1 MRLNVNQCFP
11 DPLSRQWP
19 ATHHPVLCEC
29 RQLYV
34 LVSICCCVPSAHL
47 LVMHD
52 GGSNSTVTSMPKGP
66 TYLEL
71 RITEQTRREAFC
83 GFLMRAESAT
93 MASVPP
99 GFAEDHRQ
107 VTVVCLQELS
117 AASPQVLSA
126 LMDVLVFG
134 LLRVGNTVKRVPSL
148 RIVAFCDARAYAA
161 ALPECVLDAFAL
173 STYMSALAMESAA
186 VIQSA
191 DTQSSNVVNKRH
203 MLEVMLSPDGDDLV
217 ETVTL
222 AGEVSR
228 YLRHLLVVLRSAML
242 VHSAPGSYVPTR
254 VPRMLRLLKVFA
266 LLFAPAAQDGLG
278 KLPLALRSTS
288 FTTQRASAVAPITDF
303 AHVVVSPAHVMCLLC
318 PMVAHLF
325 SVRRAM
331 VAASLGPGAE
341 GKESS
346 LLLASDEE
354 AGAAV
359 TLWDARA
366 VLWISVSGGTHAEV
380 TFTGDE
386 TLRLGLSTT
395 RDIAR
400 ALRSIHEEW
409 LSYPECRELVRA
421 TVLKHSAP
429 PKG

>member
-1 MRLNVNQCFP
+1 MRLSINQCFP
-11 DPLSRQWP
+11 DPLARQWP

-47 LVMHD
+47 LVLHD
-52 GGSNSTVTSMPKGP
+52 GMSNSTVTSMPKGP

-71 RITEQTRREAFC
+71 RITEQTRRETFC
-83 GFLMRAESAT
+83 GFLMRAESAST
-93 MASVPP
+93 ASAPN
-99 GFAEDHRQ
+99 GFVEEPRQ

-126 LMDVLVFG
+126 LMDVLAFG

-148 RIVAFCDARAYAA
+148 RIVAFCDARTYAI
-161 ALPECVLDAFAL
+161 ALPEHVRNAFAL

-203 MLEVMLSPDGDDLV
+203 MLEAMLSADGEDLI

-222 AGEVSR
+222 SGEVSR
-228 YLRHLLVVLRSAML
+228 YLRHLLVILRGVML
-242 VHSAPGSYVPTR
+242 VHSAPGCYVSTCIS
-254 VPRMLRLLKVFA
+254 RMLRLLKVFA
-266 LLFAPAAQDGLG
+266 LLFAPAAHDRVG
-278 KLPLALRSTS
+278 KLHLSLRSTS
-288 FTTQRASAVAPITDF
+288 SPSHRGTDLAPITNF
-303 AHVVVSPAHVMCLLC
+303 SHVVVSPAHVMCLLC

-325 SVRRAM
+325 SIRRAM
-331 VAASLGPGAE
+331 VASTFGLDSESRKNSVSLANGEGAR
-341 GKESS
+341 
-346 LLLASDEE
+346 
-354 AGAAV
+354 AAV

-366 VLWISVSGGTHAEV
+366 LHWISAAGNTHADA
-380 TFTGDE
+380 TFNGDE
-386 TLRLGLSTT
+386 TARLGLSST

-400 ALRSIHEEW
+400 VLRGMQEEW
-409 LSYPECRELVRA
+409 LSYLECRELIRV
-421 TVLKHSAP
+421 TVMQHSAP